1 MRIFKCILGIFFI
14 CSLPVFSQTNLEA
27 IEQAAQGLSLRA
39 IGPANMGGRI
49 ADIAVNPQNKS
60 EWYIAVGSGGVWKS
74 SNAGITWHPIF
85 DNQSVYSIGCITI
98 DPNNPNIVWV
108 GTGENVSGR
117 HVGWGDGIYKSMDG
131 GQSWTNMGLDG
142 TDHIGKILVDPR
154 QSNTIFVAA
163 EGPLWSSGGS
173 RGLYKSTDGGLSWN
187 TVLTIDENTGI
198 TDLEFDPSNPDIIYA
213 AAYERRRKTWSLLA
227 GGSHSGIYRS
237 SDNGETW
244 ERLQAGLPK
253 GDMGKIGL
261 AVTAADPNRVYATI
275 EANDTEKGFYQSTD
289 KGASWTKKNS
299 YVSGGTGPHYYQ
311 EIEAS
316 QTDPD
321 LVYQMDVF
329 LHVTRDG
336 GEHFDY
342 LVTGKEKHSDN
353 HALWIDPDI
362 GNHLIAGSDGG
373 LYESFDEGAKWRHFS
388 NLPISQ
394 FYKIALDHAEPF
406 YNVVA
411 GAQDLGTLIGPSRT
425 TTTEGI
431 ENHHWYVPLGAD
443 GYDAAFDPE
452 DPNVVYM
459 EIQGGELNRLDRR
472 TEEIID
478 IKPRP
483 APNDPPERWNWDSPI
498 IISPH
503 DSKTLYFGS
512 QRVWKSLDRGDS
524 WTAISSDLT
533 TNTNRY
539 TLKMMDNVPSIDAL
553 YDNGAMSKYATLT
566 NLSESPIAQ
575 GLIYT
580 GSDDG
585 LIHRT
590 EDGGQTWSKTSAL
603 PQVPERSF
611 INDVEASNHDPNVV
625 FAAVDAHKFGDYK
638 PYLFMS
644 SNKGK
649 SWISIV
655 GDLPAETI
663 VWSIKQDAEDENL
676 LFIGAEYGMYF
687 SPNMGQNWIKLA
699 GAPTISFRD
708 IELHPR
714 DNDLV
719 GGSFGRGVYVLDDF
733 SPLRGLGN
741 RVEANGIFPVR
752 DAWWYIPSTP
762 YQAGGM
768 PSQGSSAFRT
778 PNPEYGAMITYY
790 IKEMPQTA
798 AEKRAESEQKAAAL
812 GQDIPFPGWETL
824 SNESRESPAAIKFLI
839 RDAAGE
845 AVRWLEGNNSKGLH
859 RVYWDLRLPAPNPI
873 SLSQPAFKPPWYGD
887 PQGPLVAPGKY
898 SVEMYILN
906 NGSLEK
912 QGEAESFTL
921 KPIPAIN
928 QQSDF
933 EAIAVFNKNTMELYR
948 QVSIESSKLN
958 TVSNKIPFMQAALM
972 QMTSAEPSLFSDL
985 KAIEEELRDL
995 QIALWSD
1002 GTRGSKDE
1010 ASSPSIMSRV
1020 WQAQNWGNTQAPTQT
1035 NKTSYTLAQTG
1046 LESYRDL
1053 SSKFFEQVQA
1063 YEAKLSA
1070 AGAPYTPGRIE

>member
-1 MRIFKCILGIFFI
+1 MRIFNSILGILFI
-14 CSLPVFSQTNLEA
+14 CTLPIFSQSNLEA

-74 SNAGITWHPIF
+74 SNAGITWNPIF

-117 HVGWGDGIYKSMDG
+117 HVGWGDGVYKSIDG
-131 GQSWTNMGLDG
+131 GQSWINMGLDG

-227 GGSHSGIYRS
+227 GGSNSGIYKS
-237 SDNGETW
+237 SDNGENW
-244 ERLQAGLPK
+244 ERLYAGLPQ

-261 AVTAADPNRVYATI
+261 AITAADPNRVYATI
-275 EANDTEKGFYQSTD
+275 EAKDTEKGFYQSTD

-353 HALWIDPDI
+353 HALWIDPDNR
-362 GNHLIAGSDGG
+362 NHLIAGSDGG

-524 WTAISSDLT
+524 WTAISPDLT

-590 EDGGQTWSKTSAL
+590 EDGGQTWNKTNAL

-625 FAAVDAHKFGDYK
+625 FAAADAHKFGDYK

-649 SWISIV
+649 SWTSIV
-655 GDLPAETI
+655 GDLPTETI

-719 GGSFGRGVYVLDDF
+719 GGSFGRGVYVLDDY
-733 SPLRGLGN
+733 SPLRGLGD

-778 PNPEYGAMITYY
+778 PNPEFGAMITYY
-790 IKEMPQTA
+790 IKEMPQTS

-812 GQDIPFPGWETL
+812 RQDIPFPGWETL
-824 SNESRESPAAIKFLI
+824 SSESRESPAAIKFLI
-839 RDAAGE
+839 RDTSGE
-845 AVRWLEGNNSKGLH
+845 AVRWLEGNTSKGLH
-859 RVYWDLRLPAPNPI
+859 RVNWDLRLPAPNPI

-912 QGEAESFTL
+912 QGEAQSFTL

-928 QQSDF
+928 ASSDF
-933 EAIAVFNKNTMELYR
+933 EAIAAFNKNTMELYR

-958 TVSNKIPFMQAALM
+958 TVSNNIPFMEAALM
-972 QMTSAEPSLFSDL
+972 HMTSAEPSLFSDL

-995 QIALWSD
+995 QIALWGD

-1010 ASSPSIMSRV
+1010 AASPSVMSRV

-1035 NKTSYTLAQTG
+1035 NKTSFTLAQTG
-1046 LESYRDL
+1046 LEAYRDL
-1053 SSKFFEQVQA
+1053 SSNFLERVRA
-1063 YEAKLSA
+1063 YEVRLSA